1 MSWQDYP
8 CIDGPNYGGSVRKW
22 YQKTYRS
29 LPKETWVLHHCDNP
43 NCRQIE
49 HIFLVT
55 NSDNMKDC
63 AAKGRLSS
71 QTEEN
76 RQFIRDT
83 FLSED
88 SIRKL
93 PESMKGLRN
102 NSVLTL
108 DQVRLIRNNPNKT
121 VWEWVKE
128 FNVNYQVISR
138 VKNNQTYIGV

>member
-1 MSWQDYP
+1 
-8 CIDGPNYGGSVRKW
+8 
-22 YQKTYRS
+22 
-29 LPKETWVLHHCDNP
+29 
-43 NCRQIE
+43 
-49 HIFLVT
+49 
-55 NSDNMKDC
+55 MKDC
-63 AAKGRLSS
+63 AAKGRLGS

-76 RQFIRDT
+76 RQFMRDT

-93 PESMKGLRN
+93 SESMKGLRN